1 MSGQPASRE
10 VVKEAERQH
19 GLIMRGTAY
28 GDEGTRRV
36 MSRELMQRLT
46 DSLAGGTPLR
56 VYLGVDPTSP
66 DLHIG
71 HCVTL
76 RKLRLFQ
83 ELGHRAILLIGDFT
97 GLVGDPSDKDSAR
110 PMQAA
115 ETLEENARTYRE
127 QAFKLLDPELTEVR
141 RNSEWLAGLNFGDVI
156 RLAANFTLQQFAERD
171 TFAKRLD
178 AHQPVYVHEFMYGL
192 MQGYD
197 AVALEADVQLGG
209 TDQTF
214 NIGAGRTLQE
224 RMGQHPQVAVLT
236 PILVGT
242 DGKQRM
248 SKSTGNYIGIDEPAL
263 EQFGKAMSVPDDA
276 LEEFFVHGTNA
287 APEQVDRLIAAVAAG
302 RTPPMEA
309 KRRLARA
316 IVAEWHGSEAAA
328 EAEEEWTSIFSR
340 RDAPEEMPEIEVDF
354 GGAAAVE
361 LQLAALVRSSGA
373 AASGAEAKRL
383 ISQGAVSINGEKAT
397 GPTALVSAGDV
408 LRVGKRQWRR
418 IRAAPADQGAGSTA

>member
-1 MSGQPASRE
+1 MSEQPVPRQ
-10 VVKEAERQH
+10 VVVEAERQH
-19 GLIMRGTAY
+19 RLIMRGTAY
-28 GDEGTRRV
+28 GDEGTRRA

-46 DSLAGGTPLR
+46 GSIADGTPLR

-83 ELGHRAILLIGDFT
+83 QLGHQAILLIGDFT

-115 ETLEENARTYRE
+115 EVLERNARTYRE
-127 QAFKLLDPELTEVR
+127 QAFKLLDPERTEVR
-141 RNSEWLAGLNFGDVI
+141 RNSEWLAKLDFGDVI

-171 TFAKRLD
+171 AFAKRLS
-178 AHQPVYVHEFMYGL
+178 AKQPVYVHEFMYGL

-197 AVALEADVQLGG
+197 AVALRADVQLGG

-224 RMGQHPQVAVLT
+224 RTGQSPQVAVLT

-242 DGKQRM
+242 DGRQRM
-248 SKSTGNYIGIDEPAL
+248 SKSTGNYIGIDEPPL
-263 EQFGKAMSVPDDA
+263 EQYGKAMSIPDA
-276 LEEFFVHGTNA
+276 AIEEFFMHGTGT
-287 APEQVDRLIAAVAAG
+287 APEQVDRLIADMAAG
-302 RTPPMEA
+302 RVPPMEA
-309 KRRLARA
+309 KRRLAAA
-316 IVAEWHGSEAAA
+316 IVSEWHGEEAAA
-328 EAEEEWTSIFSR
+328 AAAGEWTTIFSK
-340 RDAPEEMPEIEVDF
+340 RDAPDEMPDVEVDF
-354 GGAAAVE
+354 AGADSIDA
-361 LQLAALVRSSGA
+361 QLATLVLSSGA
-373 AASGAEAKRL
+373 AASNGEAKRL
-383 ISQGAVSINGEKAT
+383 IKQGAVSINGEKAA
-397 GPTALVSAGDV
+397 GPTAMISDGDV

-418 IRAAPADQGAGSTA
+418 IRAAGG

>member
-328 EAEEEWTSIFSR
+328 AAEEEWTSVHSQGNV
-340 RDAPEEMPEIEVDF
+340 PNEMPIFLLDTNEVP
-354 GGAAAVE
+354 
-361 LQLAALVRSSGA
+361 LVPLLRQVGA
-373 AASGAEAKRL
+373 AASNAEAKRL
-383 ISQGAVSINGEKAT
+383 IQQKAVRINGETLT
-397 GPTALVSAGDV
+397 GPSATISDGDV
-408 LRVGKRQWRR
+408 LNVGKQNWWRLQVETR
-418 IRAAPADQGAGSTA
+418 

>member
-1 MSGQPASRE
+1 MSEQPVSRE
-10 VVKEAERQH
+10 IVVEAERQH

-46 DSLAGGTPLR
+46 DSLAGGKPLR

-115 ETLEENARTYRE
+115 EILEENARTYRE

-141 RNSEWLAGLNFGDVI
+141 RNSEWLAQLNFGDVI

-178 AHQPVYVHEFMYGL
+178 ARQPVYVHEFMYGL

-224 RMGQHPQVAVLT
+224 RMGQHPQVSVLT

-242 DGKQRM
+242 DGRQRM

-276 LEEFFVHGTNA
+276 LEEFFVHGTDV
-287 APEQVDRLIAAVAAG
+287 APEQVDRLIAAVASG

-316 IVAEWHGSEAAA
+316 IVAEWHGAEAAE
-328 EAEEEWTSIFSR
+328 EAEEEWTRIFSR
-340 RDAPEEMPEIEVDF
+340 RDAPEEMPEVEVDF
-354 GGAAAVE
+354 GGAASVE
-361 LQLAALVRSSGA
+361 VPLAALVRSSGA

-383 ISQGAVSINGEKAT
+383 IGQGAVSINGERAA
-397 GPTALVSAGDV
+397 GPTALISAGDV

-418 IRAAPADQGAGSTA
+418 IRAAPSE